1 MNKTANLGKGLGEL
15 LGNSF
20 SDLTNDRT
28 IIDVEI
34 SQIEPG
40 KYQPRVN
47 ISEDELENLTASIR
61 EKGVIQPILVKL
73 NDHKKYE
80 IIAGERRY
88 RASLKADKL
97 SVPCIVLDIDDKD
110 AYELALIE
118 NIQREQLNPIEEA
131 IAIDKL
137 IGKYSYT
144 QDTIA
149 QQLGKSRAHIANVLR
164 LLSLPQEI
172 QDMISNKELT
182 MGHARALVKKENA
195 IELAKEIIDNNLS
208 VREVEQI
215 VKASATKQKKK
226 LIAQHDKQKKIYLKQ
241 ISDKL
246 RDAINHKVKIKHSG
260 RKGQIIIE
268 YNGPDD
274 LNNLINL
281 LATNVSRET

>member
-215 VKASATKQKKK
+215 VKASATKQK
-226 LIAQHDKQKKIYLKQ
+226 
-241 ISDKL
+241 
-246 RDAINHKVKIKHSG
+246 
-260 RKGQIIIE
+260 
-268 YNGPDD
+268 
-274 LNNLINL
+274 
-281 LATNVSRET
+281 